1 MAKLTEDQKNHF
13 DDKASYFCNLHC
25 YIIMSGAIFFDTLP
39 PNNIRKATDGK
50 NIFVTD
56 TSWREKVILLMIK
69 QLDVDNPGIT
79 FPSRL
84 SSKEIVEQVTKALQD
99 IPRQPLELPRGR
111 IPALRIE
118 AARDMGRY
126 CDLLCAAYDALGRG
140 LLPNTTDYI
149 NIINLLGDRVIE
161 KAFSLIGYWAA
172 KMEERDRNK
181 SAVAVRTGKK
191 ENKKTVLAEMLANLP
206 PGGDKKA
213 YRRWLRDAGNRLDC
227 TENNIRQLLK
237 EMRT

>member
-1 MAKLTEDQKNHF
+1 MAKLTADQKSHF
-13 DDKASYFCNLHC
+13 DSKAIYFCNLHC
-25 YIIMSGAIFFDTLP
+25 YIIVSGALFFDTLP
-39 PNNIRKATDGK
+39 PDNVQKVNDKTNFYG
-50 NIFVTD
+50 TD
-56 TSWREKVILLMIK
+56 TSLWEKVILLMIK
-69 QLDVDNPGIT
+69 QFDVDNPGIT

-99 IPRQPLELPRGR
+99 IPRQPVELPRGT

-118 AARDMGRY
+118 AARDIGGY

-140 LLPNTTDYI
+140 LLSNAIDYI
-149 NIINLLGDRVIE
+149 NRLNLLGDRVIE
-161 KAFSLIGYWAA
+161 KAFFLIGYWAA

-191 ENKKTVLAEMLANLP
+191 ENKKTVLAEMLSNLT

-213 YRRWLRDAGNRLDC
+213 YRKWLRDAGSRLDC